1 METKKTEKANLEL
14 KKRRFFFIGLTIAL
28 STTLAAFEWGTP
40 CNRLVIGEVFDDDYD
55 IEEEWSNV
63 TRRNEP
69 KKIIPEV
76 KQKPKSTT
84 IDVVPDELVQSNVDD
99 TPEIP
104 NIDDG
109 DEIYYGGDEKQEVE
123 NLPPVTWAEEMP
135 SFTCSNE
142 SEKAMFKYMAKHID
156 YPRIAKNNGIEGT
169 VNIEFTISKKGKMK
183 DVKVLRRVG
192 GGCTEEA
199 LRVIKSMEDWC
210 PGKNNGIPVGVRF
223 SVPIKFTLK

>member
-40 CNRLVIGEVFDDDYD
+40 CNRLFIGEVFDDDYD

-109 DEIYYGGDEKQEVE
+109 DEIYYGVDEKQEVE

-135 SFTCSNE
+135 SFKCSNE
-142 SEKAMFKYMAKHID
+142 SEKEMFIYMAKQIK

-169 VNIEFTISKKGKMK
+169 VNIEFTISKNGKMK

-199 LRVIKSMEDWC
+199 VRVIKSMKDWC